1 MWLRPGSD
9 PGFHLLLHT
18 LLRLSFQ
25 VLLQWRPPPHHA
37 AAAAMCRRRLRLT
50 QIAPGSRYWPTW
62 HSRNSGGGG
71 AARRRR
77 YELATNVQWD
87 EESVPLQSFSKTTV
101 NAGYIERRRRED
113 RIFWQL
119 TNSGSAQCMVAA
131 LSSSRPSKHCIDRAG
146 GGSGGGKLA
155 CFASLCC
162 CRCPAAA
169 TWSARL
175 ASAAEQRRR
184 SRHAKHSR
192 FRHLILDRVISSL
205 KVRHS
210 PLGSRRQGLLTQSVF
225 CTTVVSIVFLLYVC

>member
-1 MWLRPGSD
+1 MP
-9 PGFHLLLHT
+9 
-18 LLRLSFQ
+18 
-25 VLLQWRPPPHHA
+25 
-37 AAAAMCRRRLRLT
+37 CRVSPKQQSMLA
-50 QIAPGSRYWPTW
+50 IS
-62 HSRNSGGGG
+62 SGG
-71 AARRRR
+71 A
-77 YELATNVQWD
+77 Q
-87 EESVPLQSFSKTTV
+87 
-101 NAGYIERRRRED
+101 RED

-131 LSSSRPSKHCIDRAG
+131 LSSSPSKHCIDRAG
-146 GGSGGGKLA
+146 GGGKLA

-169 TWSARL
+169 TWSARQ

-225 CTTVVSIVFLLYVC
+225 CTTGVSIAFLLYVC

>member
-1 MWLRPGSD
+1 MP
-9 PGFHLLLHT
+9 
-18 LLRLSFQ
+18 
-25 VLLQWRPPPHHA
+25 
-37 AAAAMCRRRLRLT
+37 CRVSPKQQSMLA
-50 QIAPGSRYWPTW
+50 IS
-62 HSRNSGGGG
+62 SGG
-71 AARRRR
+71 A
-77 YELATNVQWD
+77 Q
-87 EESVPLQSFSKTTV
+87 
-101 NAGYIERRRRED
+101 RED

-131 LSSSRPSKHCIDRAG
+131 LSSSPSKHCIDRAG
-146 GGSGGGKLA
+146 GGGGGKLA
-155 CFASLCC
+155 CLASLCC

-175 ASAAEQRRR
+175 AHAAEQRRR

-225 CTTVVSIVFLLYVC
+225 CTTGVSIAFLLYVC